1 MSAFPRSLSFITV
14 SVGGLA
20 LFLIFASAIL
30 ISYPIGSTVRV
41 YFYDDDSG
49 KTVRWHNETAVDTR
63 LVDSI
68 DEFNKNLPA
77 NPGSKVPM
85 NSSGQLI
92 DSGTSG
98 GVNEP
103 SPIPFSS
110 SNVRQE
116 EDISSYVSSNSTVN
130 LKIFSPLSMDLENNS
145 DVTDT
150 RSNDASSFPEGVG
163 TSVDSG
169 INQISVHFYL
179 SSSDL
184 LYVLMPPCSKVSM
197 NSSGQLLDSGTDG
210 RVNKSEPIP
219 FSSSNVRQE
228 EVISSYVSSNSTD
241 NVEIASPLSMDL
253 ENNSD
258 VTDTRSN
265 PSIPSSSLP
274 EGVGTSVDSG
284 INQISV
290 HFYLCSSD
298 LLYVPIPILVKKCP
312 FHLVNYLIQEP
323 MEG

>member
-1 MSAFPRSLSFITV
+1 MSAFPRSLSSITV

-41 YFYDDDSG
+41 YFYGDDSG
-49 KTVRWHNETAVDTR
+49 KTVRWRNETAVDTR

-77 NPGSKVPM
+77 NPGSKVPI

-103 SPIPFSS
+103 APIPFSS

-130 LKIFSPLSMDLENNS
+130 LKIASPLSMDLENNS
-145 DVTDT
+145 DVTD
-150 RSNDASSFPEGVG
+150 SSFPEDIR

-179 SSSDL
+179 CSSDL
-184 LYVLMPPCSKVSM
+184 LYVPIPACSKVSM
-197 NSSGQLLDSGTDG
+197 NLSGQLLESGTDG
-210 RVNKSEPIP
+210 RVNESEPIP

-228 EVISSYVSSNSTD
+228 ENISSYVSSNSTD

-265 PSIPSSSLP
+265 PSIPASSFP

-298 LLYVPIPILVKKCP
+298 LLYVPIPILVKKRP
-312 FHLVNYLIQEP
+312 
-323 MEG
+323 